1 MLSGR
6 MGSERKMIELNATS
20 ILSLL
25 VALVAAF
32 VAWFQKQSKDEV
44 IGAFTEPTKATPSI
58 IQALPIR
65 SWTMSESTKRW
76 ITFGESET
84 DKIDIL
90 RQVDENEKL
99 GQVAY
104 TIHYSKGF
112 YLIEYGL
119 IKSSGREK

>member
-1 MLSGR
+1 
-6 MGSERKMIELNATS
+6 MIELTASS
-20 ILSLL
+20 IVSLI

-32 VAWFQKQSKDEV
+32 IAWVKNQEKNEVVA
-44 IGAFTEPTKATPSI
+44 AFTEPAAAKPSVVA
-58 IQALPIR
+58 ALPVR
-65 SWTMSESTKRW
+65 SWTMSESTRRW
-76 ITFGESET
+76 ITFGENDS

-90 RQVDENEKL
+90 RQVDEAEKA